1 MQPNSANN
9 ITFAER
15 YDIRYELGAG
25 AVGVVYK
32 ARDKIL
38 DKDVA
43 IKLLKGKGSHR
54 DIIRFQ
60 HEARACGRLVHRNI
74 LTALDF
80 GTNEEGDPYLVLDY
94 IEGKTVQAVLNEQG
108 RLPLRDA
115 VLLMLEIVSAMTYA
129 HKAGVLHRDLK
140 PSNLMIES
148 NDCETE
154 YGTLKI
160 MDFGL
165 AKLNEMEERGEDGL
179 SMTARGSSIGSP
191 AYMSPEQA
199 RGAEVDER
207 TDIYS
212 FGCIAFELLTGRMP
226 FTDDTVFGIMHKKQ
240 TETPPSLN
248 AACPDDNFPEGLE
261 QIIAKCLAT
270 NEENRYARFE
280 DLRDDL
286 FKFVDSGA
294 IELDQETVASI
305 KQEIVSAKK
314 NKLVSGT
321 VLAIVGFI
329 IVSAVAAGAFVT
341 SRTEE
346 TKKPTHKW
354 HRPIQPHG
362 FIENEEV
369 TLPTMSFDNRTLRFH
384 SADAKKIKASVK
396 PEFNKLISLRIAES
410 DLRNHALL
418 PLANMAFS
426 AVTLDRCTIDDTT
439 LQDLSKLTQL
449 SHLWL
454 IHSDSNLS
462 DNGFA
467 DLSKSPKLDA
477 LDLVAESLS
486 LSALKSLSTNKTL
499 RHLKLVSRDFTE
511 QSIAHLHNIPNLT
524 SLEFGEQLDDAC
536 IQEIARTRTLSS
548 LGLSDLAPGQLQR
561 NMRALSK
568 MPALTTLKISRSKI
582 ESNDFKELSAL
593 KHLDHVYIDE
603 IVLPNNKPLL
613 DIARAD
619 QIKRI
624 DAKHMGSLTPEQL
637 KILATGKNLHTLV
650 LIGTFKADLEPTIA
664 QIRAAR
670 PDLAIQI
677 YQKL

>member
-148 NDCETE
+148 KDCEE

-179 SMTARGSSIGSP
+179 SVTASGSSIGSP

-226 FTDDTVFGIMHKKQ
+226 FTDDTVFGIMHRKQ

-270 NEENRYARFE
+270 NEENRYAHFE

-305 KQEIVSAKK
+305 KQEVVSAKK

-329 IVSAVAAGAFVT
+329 IISAVAAGAFVT

-346 TKKPTHKW
+346 TKKPTHNW
-354 HRPIQPHG
+354 DRPIHPHG
-362 FIENEEV
+362 FIESEDV

-396 PEFNKLISLRIAES
+396 PEFDKLTSLKIAES
-410 DLRNHALL
+410 DLRNHTLL

-439 LQDLSKLTQL
+439 LQDLSKLTEL

-454 IHSDSNLS
+454 IRPDSRLS

-467 DLSKSPKLDA
+467 ELSKSPKVDA
-477 LDLVAESLS
+477 LDLDAESLS
-486 LSALKSLSTNKTL
+486 PSALKSLSTNKTL
-499 RHLKLVSRDFTE
+499 RHMKLVSRGFTR
-511 QSIAHLHNIPNLT
+511 QSIAHLHNMPNLT
-524 SLEFGEQLDDAC
+524 SLELGEPLDDSC
-536 IQEIARTRTLSS
+536 IQEIARTTKLSN

-561 NMRALSK
+561 NMSALSK

-582 ESNDFKELSAL
+582 ESNDFKELSTL
-593 KHLDHVYIDE
+593 KHLEHVHINE
-603 IVLPNNKPLL
+603 INLPNNKPLL

-624 DAKHMGSLTPEQL
+624 DVNHMGSLTPEQL
-637 KILATGKNLHTLV
+637 KILSSGKNLHTLV
-650 LIGTFKADLEPTIA
+650 LVGTFKTDLEPTIA